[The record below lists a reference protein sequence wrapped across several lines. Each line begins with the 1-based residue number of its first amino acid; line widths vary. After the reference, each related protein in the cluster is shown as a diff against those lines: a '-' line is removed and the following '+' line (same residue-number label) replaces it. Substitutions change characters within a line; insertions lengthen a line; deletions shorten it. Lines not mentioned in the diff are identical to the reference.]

1 MSLKT
6 LKKGDKVILHLF
18 TGIGIAQKEIT
29 EANKK
34 TITVE
39 TAKGDIVFDRVSGR
53 QISPKPKKERFAN
66 FITPDTGDFTP
77 PRKKKSV
84 NKTDS
89 TKKVKKVITKK
100 RAFNEDEYGDGN

>member
-39 TAKGDIVFDRVSGR
+39 TAKGD
-53 QISPKPKKERFAN
+53 
-66 FITPDTGDFTP
+66 
-77 PRKKKSV
+77 
-84 NKTDS
+84 
-89 TKKVKKVITKK
+89 
-100 RAFNEDEYGDGN
+100 